1 MPSKAAIETINCEQ
15 LATATDRLLL
25 RGRVSKQ
32 RPSGRSFSARAQGSW
47 TQVPMPPA
55 YRSEQEL
62 TYPAPRA
69 SQPQLGRGS
78 QMEIAP
84 RGSQPQIERVS
95 QPQAERV
102 PQPQAERVRQPQAE
116 RVPQIAPRGSHPR
129 ISRVGISVPEA
140 YETTVVARRGRPAF
154 AQLFAITL
162 VPTLIGLAIGY
173 AALL

>member
-32 RPSGRSFSARAQGSW
+32 RPSSRSFSARAQGSW

-55 YRSEQEL
+55 YGSEQEL

-69 SQPQLGRGS
+69 SQPQIGRGS
-78 QMEIAP
+78 QPEIAP
-84 RGSQPQIERVS
+84 RGSQPEIAPHGS
-95 QPQAERV
+95 QPG
-102 PQPQAERVRQPQAE
+102 
-116 RVPQIAPRGSHPR
+116 IAPRSSHPR
-129 ISRVGISVPEA
+129 ISRVGIAVPEA
-140 YETTVVARRGRPAF
+140 YEITLVARRGRSVFP
-154 AQLFAITL
+154 QLFAITL